1 METSAG
7 RGIFHQARKRKI
19 MIDTHCHIDF
29 KDFDRDRD
37 EVIRQAAQAGV
48 DRLINIGADIP
59 SSRRA
64 VALAESHANIFATIG
79 VHPHDA
85 KTLTPAFL
93 AEMEKMAAHPKVVGI
108 GEIGLDYYRDMS
120 PRDIQRKAFV
130 QQLDLAV
137 RLNLPVVIHVR
148 EAMDDA
154 LAIIQDYIGRI
165 EGVFHCFPGTIELAR
180 RVQTMGFHI
189 SVNGVMT
196 YKNSKMAEVGRL
208 ADLEKML
215 IETDCPYL
223 TPMPHRGQRNSPAYV
238 KLVLEY
244 LAGLRGMKVGDVER
258 ITTRNAERL
267 FRLVETF
274 G

>member
-1 METSAG
+1 
-7 RGIFHQARKRKI
+7 

-29 KDFDRDRD
+29 KDFDHDRE
-37 EVIRQAAQAGV
+37 EVIVQASEFGV

-64 VALAESHANIFATIG
+64 FKLANEYEHIFCTVG

-85 KTLTPAFL
+85 QTLCDVFMT
-93 AEMEKMAAHPKVVGI
+93 EMKVMSENKKVVGI
-108 GEIGLDYYRDMS
+108 GEIGLDYYRDLS
-120 PRDIQRKAFV
+120 PRNIQRDAFV
-130 QQLDLAV
+130 KQLNLAVELDL
-137 RLNLPVVIHVR
+137 PIVIHVR

-154 LAIIQDYIGRI
+154 VSIVGDYIGKLT
-165 EGVFHCFPGTIELAR
+165 GVFHCFPGTVEQAEQVIA
-180 RVQTMGFHI
+180 MGFHV

-196 YKNSKMAEVGRL
+196 YKNSKMADIGREV
-208 ADLEKML
+208 DLTRIL

-223 TPMPHRGQRNSPAYV
+223 TPAPHRGKRNCPAYV
-238 KLVLEY
+238 RFVCEKLAE
-244 LAGLRGMKVGDVER
+244 LRGMSVKEIDT
-258 ITTRNAERL
+258 ITTRNAEKL